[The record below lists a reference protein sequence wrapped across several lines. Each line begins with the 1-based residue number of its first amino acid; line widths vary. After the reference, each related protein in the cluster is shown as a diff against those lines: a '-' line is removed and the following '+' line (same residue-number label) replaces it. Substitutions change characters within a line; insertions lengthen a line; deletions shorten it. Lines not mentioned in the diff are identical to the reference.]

1 MSKLSEKDLRDVLVH
16 LQSITKIKEKLISEV
31 ISLVKLILV
40 F

>member
-1 MSKLSEKDLRDVLVH
+1 MSKLSEKDLRVVLVH